1 MTPSATVA
9 LLRDFVNTLD
19 REEGSDQLAD
29 PDATGRWCT
38 ARGLLAPDDRLT
50 AAEHR
55 RVLELR
61 EGLRRALQ
69 LHAGSGAAADVDVDA
84 GDGEQAA
91 LDLALAT
98 VPIRVRFDGAGR
110 LRLAGNGGAA
120 AVGALLDAVLRCQVD
135 GDWERLKV
143 CAEDSCRWAY
153 FDASRN
159 RSGRWCSMSECGNRV
174 KMRRAYATRRRRE
187 RAEPAG

>member
-1 MTPSATVA
+1 MTPSAAVA
-9 LLRDFVNTLD
+9 LLCGFVNTLD

-29 PDATGRWCT
+29 ADATGRWCA

-69 LHAGSGAAADVDVDA
+69 QHAGSGVV
-84 GDGEQAA
+84 DGEAEDPELAA
-91 LDLALAT
+91 LNRALAT
-98 VPIRVRFDGAGR
+98 LPIRVRFDGSGG

-120 AVGALLDAVLRCQVD
+120 AVGALLDAVLRCQVN

-174 KMRRAYATRRRRE
+174 KMRRAYAARRRRE
-187 RAEPAG
+187 RADPAG